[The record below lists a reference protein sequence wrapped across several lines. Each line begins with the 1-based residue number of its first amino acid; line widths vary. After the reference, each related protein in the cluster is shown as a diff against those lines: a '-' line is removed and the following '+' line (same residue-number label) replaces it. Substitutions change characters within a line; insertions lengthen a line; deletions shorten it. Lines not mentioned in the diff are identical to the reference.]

1 MKKLFGLFVIL
12 LSVFAINVK
21 AEVELPTKTEHE
33 KVTIYL
39 FYSTSCYHCH
49 DFLTYFQENY
59 GEKYDDYFEIK
70 GLEVS
75 NTANVKVLN
84 EVKEQL
90 GIDEDGVP
98 VIIIG
103 EFKQLGFGTD
113 GENLIEEALE
123 QYQNESYKDVVA
135 KAIETVDDSNVK
147 LETLD
152 ECLVSAGLVK
162 VDEENSIP
170 DGVYVAI
177 IFVVLFGGLGG
188 LVYLARK

>member
-1 MKKLFGLFVIL
+1 MKKIFSLVAIL
-12 LSVFAINVK
+12 ISIFTISVN

-33 KVTIYL
+33 KVKIYL
-39 FYSTSCYHCH
+39 FYSTGCYHCH
-49 DFLTYFQENY
+49 DFLTYFQDNY
-59 GEKYDDYFEIK
+59 DEKYEDYFEIK

-75 NTANVKVLN
+75 NAANVKVLN

-103 EFKQLGFGTD
+103 DFKQLGFGTD

-123 QYQNESYKDVVA
+123 QYQNESYEDVVA
-135 KAIETVDDSNVK
+135 EAIDKVDDSNVN

-152 ECLVSAGLVK
+152 ECLATAGLVK
-162 VDEENSIP
+162 VADENSLP
-170 DGVYVAI
+170 DGVFVAI
-177 IFVVLFGGLGG
+177 IFIILFGGLGG